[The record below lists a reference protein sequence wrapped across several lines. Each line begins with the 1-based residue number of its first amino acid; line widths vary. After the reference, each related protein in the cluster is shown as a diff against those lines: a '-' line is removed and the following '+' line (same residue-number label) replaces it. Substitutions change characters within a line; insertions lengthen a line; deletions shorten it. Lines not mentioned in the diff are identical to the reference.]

1 MIYNVYN
8 EKQTIMKNHN
18 RRILPKL
25 DGSDETRISSPSGD
39 SFNSLGNTN
48 PEAINM
54 AKLQQLKQSKNIVK
68 EFNDYF
74 WNLRQGIV
82 DAASAELSAKK
93 NATAD
98 DASNYNSQIVVSYER
113 DLNILQ
119 KELDQNGNRMYS
131 DEDIKKMLQAIYLP
145 ESLTAKG
152 CRALINIR
160 LNQSKILINTLTAA
174 IKANYNAFNLSLQEA
189 NLLADEL
196 NDENT
201 SHDAIK
207 KIKGFLENPSTLKK
221 FKMGDNN
228 YDFRPIGG
236 GCMFLSKTPNI
247 KISQKPSKK
256 LNLIFK
262 YDAIVVGHGLKMDV
276 SIDKKSVKNFE
287 RDSKEIERYLK
298 PLEQQS
304 HDAENISKKAL
315 KDPNNFAQIY
325 QSIITAIKTYHSDNN
340 IDTLYLEL
348 NQLYIDAMQTKGQT
362 QFMFIYDVNTFN
374 KIHPI
379 ALQQLKRT
387 VNFIRSTKSPEMIK
401 RDGKS
406 QDWTCEPI
414 STMKSSNLTSIV
426 DIVRALKD
434 EGFKNIYIGSC
445 NPGGVKLPKDLRN
458 TKDFHVTYG
467 MHSVYLEQEYEEIS
481 CIMHELYLL
490 QETVFTEG
498 KTLDF
503 LKQCARRAGEL
514 LKKMWSKLIEIFK
527 NITGKIRNRLM
538 DILQLPDSKKKLSKP
553 VEVSI
558 LNISSSGA
566 SLSKSKCASVD
577 DIKSQI
583 EAANK
588 SINELI
594 NKTKSEDEAA
604 IRAIEN
610 RMNKLNLKESGIFSD
625 CAFI

>member
-18 RRILPKL
+18 RRVLPKL

-39 SFNSLGNTN
+39 SFNSLANTD
-48 PEAINM
+48 PEAINL
-54 AKLQQLKQSKNIVK
+54 AKLQQIKQSKNIVK

-74 WNLRQGIV
+74 WNLRQGLV
-82 DAASAELSAKK
+82 DTANAELEAKK

-98 DASNYNSQIVVSYER
+98 DVSNYNSQIIVSYER
-113 DLNILQ
+113 DLDILQ
-119 KELDQNGNRMYS
+119 KELDLNGNRKYS

-145 ESLTAKG
+145 ESLSARG

-189 NLLADEL
+189 NLLVDEL

-201 SHDAIK
+201 SHEAMK

-262 YDAIVVGHGLKMDV
+262 YDAIVAGHGLKMDV

-287 RDSKEIERYLK
+287 MDSKEIERYLK
-298 PLEQQS
+298 PLQQQS
-304 HDAENISKKAL
+304 YDAGIISKKAVI
-315 KDPNNFAQIY
+315 DPNNFAQIY
-325 QSIITAIKTYHSDNN
+325 QSVNTVIKAYYADND
-340 IDTLYLEL
+340 IDKLYSKLDRLCGEAL
-348 NQLYIDAMQTKGQT
+348 TSKGKV
-362 QFMFIYDVNTFN
+362 QFMFTHDVEIFN
-374 KIHPI
+374 KVHPA

-387 VNFIRSTKSPEMIK
+387 VNFIKTTKSPEIIK
-401 RDGKS
+401 KDGNS

-414 STMKSSNLTSIV
+414 STMKSSNLTSVV
-426 DIVRALKD
+426 DIIRALKD
-434 EGFKNIYIGSC
+434 EGFKNIYIGNC

-458 TKDFHVTYG
+458 SKDFHVTYG
-467 MHSVYLEQEYEEIS
+467 MHSVYLEQDYEEID
-481 CIMHELYLL
+481 CIMHELYTL

-503 LKQCARRAGEL
+503 LKQCARKTGEL

-527 NITGKIRNRLM
+527 NITSKIRSKLM
-538 DILQLPDSKKKLSKP
+538 DLLQLPESKKKLNKP
-553 VEVSI
+553 IEISV
-558 LNISSSGA
+558 LNISSNGA
-566 SLSKSKCASVD
+566 SLSKSKCSSVD

-583 EAANK
+583 DAANK
-588 SINELI
+588 SINALI
-594 NKTKSEDEAA
+594 SKTKSEDETV

-610 RMNKLNLKESGIFSD
+610 RMNKLNLKESGIFSE
-625 CAFI
+625 CVFI